1 MLNQMLF
8 PTQIRMPLPRT
19 IAVPPQRPAAAG
31 PDGPSA
37 ASLARQWL
45 AAAFD
50 EIDYGLLLLAAE
62 PCDAAGGV
70 RVLHVN
76 HVALTELD
84 AAHPLLLVGDELHAR
99 RAHDAV
105 ALHDAVGSAQQ
116 RSLRRLLTFD
126 GGAAPVS
133 VSVVPLVGAAGDGR
147 SAVLLLLGKQRVC
160 EELTVQG
167 YALSRGLT
175 PAESRVLAKLCRGQ
189 SPDQIADESGVQIST
204 VRTQIGSI
212 RLKTGAG
219 SISALVRQVSVLP
232 PLMGVLRSAACRHA
246 A

>member
-1 MLNQMLF
+1 MLNSMSFAAQV
-8 PTQIRMPLPRT
+8 RMPLPLLRPM
-19 IAVPPQRPAAAG
+19 AVVPQRPCASG

-37 ASLARQWL
+37 GLLARQWL

-50 EIDYGLLLLAAE
+50 EIDYGLLLLGAE
-62 PCDAAGGV
+62 PGSAAGGI
-70 RVLHVN
+70 RALHVN

-84 AAHPLLLVGDELHAR
+84 AKHPLLLVGDAVHAR
-99 RAHDAV
+99 HAHDA
-105 ALHDAVGSAQQ
+105 ALLHDAVRSAQQ

-126 GGAAPVS
+126 SGGAAPVS
-133 VSVVPLVGAAGDGR
+133 ISVVPLAGATSDGR

-167 YALSRGLT
+167 YALGRGLT

-189 SPDQIADESGVQIST
+189 RPDEIATELGVRIST

-219 SISALVRQVSVLP
+219 SIAALVRQVSVLP
-232 PLMGVLRSAACRHA
+232 PLRGRRLLAR
-246 A
+246 